1 MTRRGIVPELG
12 SHFTVTRALGLEKA
26 TELLMF
32 AKMIN
37 GSIAAEMGL
46 VSEAVPADQVLSR
59 AMEIARDVAVN
70 VAPVS
75 AAIVKSLM
83 WESLT
88 SSHDAIMKKEQDFF
102 PRLISTADA
111 KEGVQAFFEKRD
123 PRWSLSVNA
132 DYPRILGKD
141 NA

>member
-1 MTRRGIVPELG
+1 
-12 SHFTVTRALGLEKA
+12 
-26 TELLMF
+26 
-32 AKMIN
+32 
-37 GSIAAEMGL
+37 
-46 VSEAVPADQVLSR
+46 
-59 AMEIARDVAVN
+59 
-70 VAPVS
+70 
-75 AAIVKSLM
+75 
-83 WESLT
+83 
-88 SSHDAIMKKEQDFF
+88 MKKEQDFF